1 MDLDSAYRRDTLPYP
16 NVTSCGYFLNASST
30 SPVVMT
36 GYARNS
42 QDLTGETLVM
52 RTLGLYGAR
61 SSSDPLLYDGS
72 INFEDIP
79 DRLLDFLVV
88 GTLNGAAGV
97 LRNGTPRAQKCMMR
111 WCVKTVHSYF

>member
-1 MDLDSAYRRDTLPYP
+1 
-16 NVTSCGYFLNASST
+16 
-30 SPVVMT
+30 MT
-36 GYARNS
+36 EYARNS

-72 INFEDIP
+72 IDSNDVP
-79 DRLLDFLVV
+79 DRLLDFLVI

-97 LRNGTPRAQKCMMR
+97 LRNETPRAQERMMR
-111 WCVKTVHSYF
+111 WCVKQCTRISKELRT